1 MRKYT
6 NVLWHKSRS
15 FLGRLKEI
23 VVDKN
28 KIRLFILV
36 GSVLLSV
43 CLGFYLSSLY
53 SGSQFRIIYSLDKKQ
68 NDKEIVKVIEDADR
82 YVYFAIYYFTNK
94 NIASALIKAKNRG
107 LIVEGIT
114 DNEASSGTNKEIV
127 SDLRSAGIKVLT
139 QKHKDGI
146 MHLKVIVTDDA
157 YASGSYNWTQSATL
171 VNDEILEIGTKES
184 VRKKYLEIIGR
195 VLKNNDN
202 NQDPITNNPSFAK
215 ATKGEQLNTKVD
227 LGGEAKEYDYREAME
242 HIGEEA
248 IVKGKVIKVYT
259 SKSGT
264 TFLDFCKDYSK
275 CPFTAVIFASDA
287 DKFSNLKQYEREV
300 RVRGVIKSYNGKAE
314 IIVESP
320 EQLM

>member
-1 MRKYT
+1 MIKYT
-6 NVLWHKSRS
+6 NFLWHKSRL
-15 FLGRLKEI
+15 FLGELKEI

-28 KIRLFILV
+28 KIRLSILV
-36 GSVLLSV
+36 GIVLPSI
-43 CLGFYLSSLY
+43 CLGFYLSGLY
-53 SGSQFRIIYSLDKKQ
+53 SGSQFKVVYSLDKKQ
-68 NDKEIVKVIEDADR
+68 NDKEIVKVIENADR

-94 NIASALIKAKNRG
+94 NIASALIKAKKRG

-114 DNEASSGTNKEIV
+114 DSEASFGTNKEIV
-127 SDLRSAGIKVLT
+127 SDLRNAGIKVLT
-139 QKHKDGI
+139 QKHKEGI

-157 YASGSYNWTQSATL
+157 YASGSYNWTQSATM

-184 VRKKYLEIIGR
+184 VRKKYLEIVER
-195 VLKNNDN
+195 VLEENEND
-202 NQDPITNNPSFAK
+202 QFSITNDQLD
-215 ATKGEQLNTKVD
+215 TKIGS
-227 LGGEAKEYDYREAME
+227 GGEVKEYDYQEAMD

-248 IVKGKVIKVYT
+248 IVRGKVIKVYT

-275 CPFTAVIFASDA
+275 CPFTAVIFASDT

-314 IIVESP
+314 IILED
-320 EQLM
+320 EDQLM

>member
-6 NVLWHKSRS
+6 NVLWHKSRA

-157 YASGSYNWTQSATL
+157 YASGSYNWTQSATM

-184 VRKKYLEIIGR
+184 VRKKYLEIVER
-195 VLKNNDN
+195 VLEENEND
-202 NQDPITNNPSFAK
+202 QFSITNDQLD
-215 ATKGEQLNTKVD
+215 TKIGS
-227 LGGEAKEYDYREAME
+227 GGEVKEYDYQEAMD

-248 IVKGKVIKVYT
+248 IVRGKVIKVYT

-275 CPFTAVIFASDA
+275 CPFTAVIFASDT

-314 IIVESP
+314 IILED
-320 EQLM
+320 EDQLM

>member
-1 MRKYT
+1 MIKYT
-6 NVLWHKSRS
+6 NFLWHKSRL
-15 FLGRLKEI
+15 FLGKSKEI
-23 VVDKN
+23 VVDRN
-28 KIRLFILV
+28 KIRLSILV
-36 GSVLLSV
+36 GSVLLSI

-53 SGSQFRIIYSLDKKQ
+53 SGSQFKIVYSLDKKQ
-68 NDKEIVKVIEDADR
+68 NDKEIVKVIENADR

-94 NIASALIKAKNRG
+94 NIASALIKAKKRG

-114 DNEASSGTNKEIV
+114 DNEASFGTNKEIV
-127 SDLRSAGIKVLT
+127 SDLRNAGIKVLT
-139 QKHKDGI
+139 QKHKEGI

-157 YASGSYNWTQSATL
+157 YASGSYNWTQSATM

-184 VRKKYLEIIGR
+184 VRKKYLEIVKR
-195 VLKNNDN
+195 VLEENDN
-202 NQDPITNNPSFAK
+202 NQDPITNN
-215 ATKGEQLNTKVD
+215 QLNTKIG
-227 LGGEAKEYDYREAME
+227 LGGEVKEYDYQEAMD

-275 CPFTAVIFASDA
+275 CPFTAVIFASDT

-300 RVRGVIKSYNGKAE
+300 RVRGVIKSYNGRAE
-314 IIVESP
+314 IILED
-320 EQLM
+320 EDQLM